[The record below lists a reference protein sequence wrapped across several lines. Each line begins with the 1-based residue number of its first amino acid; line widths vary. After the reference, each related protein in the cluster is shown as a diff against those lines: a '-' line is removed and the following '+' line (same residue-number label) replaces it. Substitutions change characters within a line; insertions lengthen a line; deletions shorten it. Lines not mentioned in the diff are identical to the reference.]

1 MVLVAPTHGRCF
13 ASYDCDDDRT
23 LAKNLLDRLPLNFR
37 ASIGFD
43 YDIWDETAIMVGEHR
58 ATAIAE
64 GLQKTDFGLFLVS
77 MAWLAK
83 FKPDGSLT
91 ETLPKRHRD
100 GACRTRLLGIAG
112 KHRRFAVLAQ
122 IPTFHDFARQG
133 VSDHAL
139 PPFWRNR
146 SIGPDRCRSRYH
158 LLAHEHDVLGAHV
171 T

>member
-1 MVLVAPTHGRCF
+1 MGDFLCRMTVTMIVPLP
-13 ASYDCDDDRT
+13 RT
-23 LAKNLLDRLPLNFR
+23 FLDRLPLNFR

-64 GLQKTDFGLFLVS
+64 GLQKADFGLFLVS

-112 KHRRFAVLAQ
+112 QRRRLAVLAQ
-122 IPTFHDFARQG
+122 IPTFHDLARQG
-133 VSDHAL
+133 VSDH
-139 PPFWRNR
+139 PFCHFGAVDQLVQ
-146 SIGPDRCRSRYH
+146 IDAGLDAH
-158 LLAHEHDVLGAHV
+158 LLTHEHDVLGAHV
-171 T
+171 S